1 MAGRGEGLYAFHAL
15 SEARAGGLATAGAAG
30 FPASSALS
38 NSRLDRSP
46 APREARLLLALAYG
60 SSRYRRVVSGVEPW
74 PGWETGTKEQIIH
87 AARVPGAPTRAHLL
101 PWLQLVW
108 DASRVTPS
116 RSPTSSPPAQGRG
129 EKEGV
134 LPTPVSLRKA

>member
-46 APREARLLLALAYG
+46 ALREARLLLALASG
-60 SSRYRRVVSGVEPW
+60 SSRYRRVVSG
-74 PGWETGTKEQIIH
+74 
-87 AARVPGAPTRAHLL
+87 
-101 PWLQLVW
+101 
-108 DASRVTPS
+108 
-116 RSPTSSPPAQGRG
+116 SSPGLVGRRGRKSRLFTRLGCPAPPPARTS
-129 EKEGV
+129 
-134 LPTPVSLRKA
+134 LPGYSLSGTAPG